1 MNDLE
6 EHIPCRKAQID
17 LLTSLLGQ
25 DDCVL
30 PCSIFLYGHS
40 GTGKTL
46 VTTAVL
52 QKLGILT
59 SHVCCIEFY
68 TARVMY
74 ETILNQLSGTV
85 PSGINNYTSYASC
98 DNLGDFV
105 RHIRNIGYSKGNPRM
120 AILLEHS
127 ERLRDCDANIL
138 PVLCRLQELTQ
149 DTNIVVIFS
158 STLPIDKFRATTGF
172 MEPVV
177 IHFPQYTKDELVD
190 ILLKQRP
197 STHSEK
203 FYKNYVNLVLSVFY
217 LATKGLPELK
227 HQVQLNFKSYC
238 EPLEKGEA
246 EEHDI
251 RLLWRNIEPQLK
263 KAMSSVYLRE
273 VSSAQYER
281 MQQLTET
288 THSDQSYS
296 KAALT
301 NKMELPYYTKFLLI
315 AAYLASYNPART
327 DRRFFM
333 KHHGKQRKT
342 QAMIKAKERSSNQ
355 LVGPKP
361 FPLDR
366 LLAIFYSIVED
377 KVTPTANIF
386 SQISSLVTLRLV
398 TQVGGDDQL
407 DAPKYKC
414 AVTLDFIRSVARM
427 VSFDVVRYLYDYA

>member
-1 MNDLE
+1 MSDLVE
-6 EHIPCRKAQID
+6 NIPCRKAQIH
-17 LLTSLLGQ
+17 LLASLLGE
-25 DDCVL
+25 DECPL
-30 PCSIFLYGHS
+30 PNSIFLYGHS

-46 VTTAVL
+46 VTSAVL
-52 QKLGILT
+52 EKLGILT
-59 SHVCCIEFY
+59 SYVSCVEFY
-68 TARVMY
+68 TTRVMY
-74 ETILNQLSGTV
+74 ETILNHLSGTV
-85 PSGINNYTSYASC
+85 PSSINNYSSYASC
-98 DNLGDFV
+98 DNIGEFIKHL
-105 RHIRNIGYSKGNPRM
+105 RNIAYSKGKPRM
-120 AILLEHS
+120 SIVLEQS
-127 ERLRDCDANIL
+127 ERLRDSDANIL

-149 DTNIVVIFS
+149 DINIIVIFLS
-158 STLPIDKFRATTGF
+158 SLPIEKFRAATGF

-177 IHFPQYTKDELVD
+177 INFPQYTKDELVD

-197 STHSEK
+197 SSHSVE
-203 FYKNYVNLVLSVFY
+203 FYKNYIKLVLSVFY

-227 HQVQLNFKSYC
+227 HQVQLHFKAYC

-246 EEHDI
+246 DEHDI

-263 KAMSSVYLRE
+263 KSMSSVYLRE

-288 THSDQSYS
+288 APTDQSHFKS
-296 KAALT
+296 ALT

-342 QAMIKAKERSSNQ
+342 QAMIKAKERSSSQ

-366 LLAIFYSIVED
+366 LLAIFYSIIDD

-386 SQISSLVTLRLV
+386 SQISTLVTLRLV
-398 TQVGGDDQL
+398 TQIGGNDQL
-407 DAPKYKC
+407 DSPKYKC
-414 AVTLDFIRSVARM
+414 AVTLDFIRNVARM